1 MTIPSGASISGF
13 APLASPSFTGTPT
26 LPTGTIATTQ
36 TAGNNTTALA
46 TTAFVTA
53 AVPAFASV
61 IETLTP
67 TSSTKVLSPSLIP
80 FLMGLPGY
88 RSLNGMTQSSV
99 SGTGGISQFGWMR
112 EVYTASPLTAGR
124 ATCSSSGYGSTLGY
138 YSQSSAAD
146 ARVINFSKKQFIW
159 GCFTN
164 GVNNGTSYFGD
175 STNVFRV
182 NFGGRS
188 AYATGDLTQKGIGL
202 KKAGGATG
210 VITLTVH
217 NGTALT
223 DVAATAGPTTP
234 GNYQAVAYLIYS
246 DGAGNVYL
254 YLDGVL
260 AAQTTSGP
268 TGASTSLYNVY
279 EEQIEATSSSAV
291 RYAVQV
297 TGTGQ
302 YIER

>member
-1 MTIPSGASISGF
+1 
-13 APLASPSFTGTPT
+13 
-26 LPTGTIATTQ
+26 
-36 TAGNNTTALA
+36 
-46 TTAFVTA
+46 
-53 AVPAFASV
+53 
-61 IETLTP
+61 
-67 TSSTKVLSPSLIP
+67 
-80 FLMGLPGY
+80 
-88 RSLNGMTQSSV
+88 MTQNSI
-99 SGTGGISQFGWMR
+99 SGTGGVSQYGWMR
-112 EVYTASPLTAGR
+112 EVYTATPLQVGR
-124 ATCSSSGYGSTLGY
+124 ATFSTSAYGSALGY

-146 ARVINFSKKQFIW
+146 ARVINFSKKQFLW

-175 STNVFRV
+175 STNTFRV

-202 KKAGGATG
+202 KKAGGTTG
-210 VITLTVH
+210 VINLTVH
-217 NGTALT
+217 NGTTLT
-223 DVAATAGPTTP
+223 DVAASAGPTTP

-260 AAQTTSGP
+260 AAQTAAGP

-279 EEQIEATSSSAV
+279 EEQVESIITSAV

-297 TGTGQ
+297 SGAGQ

>member
-1 MTIPSGASISGF
+1 
-13 APLASPSFTGTPT
+13 
-26 LPTGTIATTQ
+26 
-36 TAGNNTTALA
+36 
-46 TTAFVTA
+46 
-53 AVPAFASV
+53 
-61 IETLTP
+61 
-67 TSSTKVLSPSLIP
+67 
-80 FLMGLPGY
+80 MGLPGY

-99 SGTGGISQFGWMR
+99 SGAGGISNLGWLR
-112 EVYTASPLTAGR
+112 EVYTASTLTAGR
-124 ATCSSSGYGSTLGY
+124 ATWSTSVYGSVGAY

-146 ARVINFSKKQFIW
+146 ARVINFSKKQFLW

-175 STNVFRV
+175 STNTFRV

-188 AYATGDLTQKGIGL
+188 AYTTGDLTQKGIGL
-202 KKAGGATG
+202 KKAGGTTG

-217 NGTALT
+217 NGTTLT
-223 DVAATAGPTTP
+223 DVAASAGPTTP

-260 AAQTTSGP
+260 AAQTSSGP

-279 EEQIEATSSSAV
+279 EEQVESTTSSAV

-297 TGTGQ
+297 TAAGQ